1 MAAQMQMPISK
12 PMVTSGWLVDAPR
25 AWKNACCS
33 APELDLD
40 GIRGGLEI
48 TLGRV
53 SRMDVRLGISG
64 EPDSVT
70 SQ

>member
-1 MAAQMQMPISK
+1 MAAQMIPISK
-12 PMVTSGWLVDAPR
+12 PMVMSGWLVDAPR
-25 AWKNACCS
+25 AWKNTCCS
-33 APELDLD
+33 APELDLAE
-40 GIRGGLEI
+40 ILGGLDT

-64 EPDSVT
+64 EPDSVK